1 MNHVL
6 RPCAH
11 CGNVSPA
18 LVRTINRER
27 YVDAPPSWHVEC
39 RDCGMRTDDFTED
52 CHNGCEYNE
61 VTHAMDDAI
70 ECCVN
75 VWNNRSNSA
84 HVSNNTT
91 NDNTVHD
98 DETHNDETPDY
109 FGMKKFMYM
118 VDDLC
123 DIAKRMKNNI
133 K

>member
-27 YVDAPPSWHVEC
+27 YVDCPPSWHVEC
-39 RDCGMRTDDFTED
+39 RDCGMRTDSFTED
-52 CHNGCEYNE
+52 CGNGSEYVA

-84 HVSNNTT
+84 CISDNTT
-91 NDNTVHD
+91 NDDAVHD
-98 DETHNDETPDY
+98 DEKPDY
-109 FGMKKFMYM
+109 FGIQKFMST
-118 VDDLC
+118 VNDLC
-123 DIAKRMKNNI
+123 DMAKRMKSNI

>member
-11 CGNVSPA
+11 CGNVSPV
-18 LVRTINRER
+18 LVRTINNEHL
-27 YVDAPPSWHVEC
+27 VNGFPSWHVEC
-39 RDCGMRTDDFTED
+39 RDCGMRTDSFPEV
-52 CHNGCEYNE
+52 CANGSEYVA

-75 VWNNRSNSA
+75 VWNNRSNSPR
-84 HVSNNTT
+84 VSDNTT
-91 NDNTVHD
+91 NDNAVHD
-98 DETHNDETPDY
+98 DETPDY